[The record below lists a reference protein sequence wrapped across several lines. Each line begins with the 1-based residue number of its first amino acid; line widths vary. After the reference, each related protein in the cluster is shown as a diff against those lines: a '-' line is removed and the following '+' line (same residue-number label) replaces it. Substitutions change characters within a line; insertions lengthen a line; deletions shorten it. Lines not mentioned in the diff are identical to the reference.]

1 MSVSA
6 QGAASPKRIG
16 DMLPNNNYQKVL
28 DALVHQKSMAFLE
41 LTSLSNLEDDELTSI
56 ISWFETHGLVS
67 VTDRNDVFQEVITL
81 RDKGFALARELA
93 KERELQLA
101 ASFA

>member
-1 MSVSA
+1 MRALHPSVSPVQVTLMSTSG
-6 QGAASPKRIG
+6 QGAVSPKRIG

-28 DALVHQKSMAFLE
+28 DALVSQKSMAFLE

-56 ISWFETHGLVS
+56 ISWFETHGFVS

-81 RDKGFALARELA
+81 RDKGFALA
-93 KERELQLA
+93 
-101 ASFA
+101 